1 MEEATKVERKN
12 SFKSR
17 KGDFNQSS
25 GTIDSNV
32 HYKCISVA
40 Y

>member
-1 MEEATKVERKN
+1 MEEATRVERKN

-25 GTIDSNV
+25 GIINSNI
-32 HYKCISVA
+32 HYECILAA